1 MSKGTVKYFN
11 DAKGWG
17 FIVND
22 DDKKDIYVHYTAI
35 NMSGYK
41 TLREGQDVSFEL
53 TLTDNGPQAQ
63 NVQVFQ

>member
-35 NMSGYK
+35 NMNGYK

-53 TLTDNGPQAQ
+53 ALTDNGPQAH
-63 NVQVFQ
+63 NVQIFH

>member
-35 NMSGYK
+35 NMNGYK